1 MKTFIFIVVITGL
14 GFFIPFLI
22 KLNKERK
29 QDNAAEANRSP
40 REIRNDC
47 LAIEDKEEQQQC
59 LFDTN
64 NCAHMDVGE
73 KRQECYD
80 LRSNI
85 VHDFSDI
92 TTVEKEPVEK
102 EPELIGDFATAP

>member
-29 QDNAAEANRSP
+29 AAEANRSP

-92 TTVEKEPVEK
+92 TTVEKEP
-102 EPELIGDFATAP
+102 ELIGDFATAP